1 MVDTA
6 PTICYNKRVAVN
18 TTKNKTHKETTHN
31 MSKKMNLNKLTMAF
45 ATAAQVPT
53 PDADVE
59 ATRAMVTQKIA
70 DIKQKKAKKT
80 DTDAAAEPAVK
91 AVKEPKVKAADK
103 VKEPKAPKKEKAA
116 EKKERSA
123 NSELSSNFRTFQV
136 VGTTLFKGAR
146 KMWFANETATKVKNM
161 EKQGHTEI
169 DFINLPNP
177 MTKEQTLAYLVEN
190 PELLPMDLVTEKQ
203 ERFSGAAK
211 GKKAA
216 LTTPAE

>member
-1 MVDTA
+1 
-6 PTICYNKRVAVN
+6 
-18 TTKNKTHKETTHN
+18 

-53 PDADVE
+53 PAADVDVE

-70 DIKQKKAKKT
+70 EIKQKKTKKT
-80 DTDAAAEPAVK
+80 DEDAAEAPAAK

-103 VKEPKAPKKEKAA
+103 VKEPKTPKKEKTV
-116 EKKERSA
+116 EKVRNA
-123 NSELSSNFRTFQV
+123 NTELSSNFRTFQV
-136 VGTTLFKGAR
+136 VGTTLFKGTR
-146 KMWFANETATKVKNM
+146 KIWFANETATKVKNM

-169 DFINLPNP
+169 DFITLPSP
-177 MTKEQTLAYLVEN
+177 MTKEQTLAYLAEN
-190 PELLPMDLVTEKQ
+190 PGLISMDLVMEKQ

-211 GKKAA
+211 GKKSA